1 VVLALGVLDEEDA
14 VVEVVGALTGV
25 VDDDEAVLLLVA
37 GVGISLAT
45 SLALLALEVVGVAG
59 AGVAAT

>member
-1 VVLALGVLDEEDA
+1 MVLALGVLDEEDA